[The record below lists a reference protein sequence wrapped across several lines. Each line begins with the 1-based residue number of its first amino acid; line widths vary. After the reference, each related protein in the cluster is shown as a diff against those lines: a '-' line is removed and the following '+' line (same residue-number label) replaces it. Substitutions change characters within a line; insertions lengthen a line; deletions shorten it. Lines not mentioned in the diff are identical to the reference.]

1 MENTINN
8 VPLSW
13 RHIKIVAIASLGQLI
28 GTGLATLVSVII
40 PLYQLTAHP
49 ELSSGMQGLVGA
61 MDLLGIVVGSVVIG
75 KLSDQYGYL
84 LFFRLC
90 PILVCAA
97 SFVALFFP
105 SISVLIVCLFIMGV
119 GIGGEYSLDSDYI
132 SSLM

>member
-84 LFFRLC
+84 LFSGC
-90 PILVCAA
+90 
-97 SFVALFFP
+97 ALFWYVP
-105 SISVLIVCLFIMGV
+105 PH
-119 GIGGEYSLDSDYI
+119 SLLCFSHPYRC
-132 SSLM
+132 